1 MSNKAMAVCYDSQSC
16 IKCYSC
22 VVSCSVEN
30 RARMQH
36 SGSKDVMI
44 SSNEALNHY
53 NYLTVKTSE
62 QGIFPN
68 VKSIAALKHCFH
80 CENPKCMDICPT
92 EAITKEATG
101 AVLISERKCIGCQS
115 CVDACPFDVPVFSK
129 ETGKTY
135 KCIMCNDRLEA
146 GLQTACSQACPSV
159 AIISGSRDEVVAESK
174 KRAEHYSKVFGKEF
188 KGYKGQEAINK
199 LLKEKQG
206 HIKGAFHR
214 EDMGD
219 IDLVW
224 GNEFC
229 GLKHII
235 KRREE
240 EKTGH
245 AEKVLSK
252 LSETI
257 TNATFRKRNKYG
269 NFEFVY
275 KKDNIQYFVIIAPE
289 YHNKKMTYVLTAFN
303 RYKK

>member
-1 MSNKAMAVCYDSQSC
+1 MWN
-16 IKCYSC
+16 
-22 VVSCSVEN
+22 EN
-30 RARMQH
+30 EHPRE
-36 SGSKDVMI
+36 KDGKF
-44 SSNEALNHY
+44 
-53 NYLTVKTSE
+53 T
-62 QGIFPN
+62 
-68 VKSIAALKHCFH
+68 
-80 CENPKCMDICPT
+80 D
-92 EAITKEATG
+92 
-101 AVLISERKCIGCQS
+101 
-115 CVDACPFDVPVFSK
+115 K
-129 ETGKTY
+129 ETAY
-135 KCIMCNDRLEA
+135 N
-146 GLQTACSQACPSV
+146 SQDNF
-159 AIISGSRDEVVAESK
+159 GNLK
-174 KRAEHYSKVFGKEF
+174 KKYIEDKPIDIEKVFGKEF

>member
-62 QGIFPN
+62 QGVFPN

-135 KCIMCNDRLEA
+135 KCIMCNDRLES

-188 KGYKGQEAINK
+188 IVYG
-199 LLKEKQG
+199 
-206 HIKGAFHR
+206 
-214 EDMGD
+214 
-219 IDLVW
+219 
-224 GNEFC
+224 
-229 GLKHII
+229 
-235 KRREE
+235 
-240 EKTGH
+240 
-245 AEKVLSK
+245 AEKVNNHVGSLSYM
-252 LSETI
+252 T
-257 TNATFRKRNKYG
+257 
-269 NFEFVY
+269 
-275 KKDNIQYFVIIAPE
+275 IAPKE
-289 YHNKKMTYVLTAFN
+289 DRDAYLLPENPVSKASVVRDAMKVVGVAGVAAIGAGIAVHARHWVKNKENSPYSHHD
-303 RYKK
+303 